1 MLTRQMLKILV
12 ANTDGIWK
20 GNLFEFK
27 LNINNVNSVAFQ
39 AVKYLSKLRIQGKS
53 VPANFI
59 LISLNNT
66 KAYVFHSE
74 DYRDDIHKVYIGAA
88 SQHNQSFIAGKP
100 FMTLDYSNSS
110 DAITLKGILNE
121 EDFMPVDLDEECI
134 LGWAERYYREN
145 PKATKGDFLG
155 DDTGQ
160 IRVLGEIRDPKH
172 FKGLIRPY
180 KEKINAKFQYLIS
193 HKIAAG
199 RRIQL
204 KAIVF
209 PQIASNK
216 RIIWKS

>member
-66 KAYVFHSE
+66 KVYVFHSE
-74 DYRDDIHKVYIGAA
+74 DYRDDIQKVYIGAA

-160 IRVLGEIRDPKH
+160 
-172 FKGLIRPY
+172 
-180 KEKINAKFQYLIS
+180 S
-193 HKIAAG
+193 
-199 RRIQL
+199 
-204 KAIVF
+204 VF
-209 PQIASNK
+209 SV
-216 RIIWKS
+216 R